1 MYKKI
6 SIIIFFIGLIGW
18 FSCNTPKDAADPVP
32 VFEASALVGK
42 WKLVAGSADIGGG
55 AIIVPN
61 IFDRANLLLQADTTG
76 FCSQNAVL
84 ELLVGSRFQEASNC
98 YLTFPNR
105 TVAGLYTFNQSAA
118 SFVLTYNAETRIT
131 PRNYRIT
138 ELTTKVMKVN
148 YSDTRQGVVFLS
160 KLMYEKQ

>member
-6 SIIIFFIGLIGW
+6 LNIIFFMGLIGW
-18 FSCNTPKDAADPVP
+18 FSCNTPKDPAPPVP
-32 VFEASALVGK
+32 VFEASDLVGK

-55 AIIVPN
+55 AIVIPN
-61 IFDRANLLLQADTTG
+61 IFDRTNILLQSDTTG

-84 ELLVGSRFQEASNC
+84 ELLAGSRFQETSNC
-98 YLTFPNR
+98 YLTFPNK
-105 TVAGLYTFNQSAA
+105 TLAGVYTFSQSAA
-118 SFVLTYNAETRIT
+118 SFVLTYNAEARIT

-138 ELTTKVMKVN
+138 ELTTQVMKVS

-160 KLMYEKQ
+160 KLTYQKQ